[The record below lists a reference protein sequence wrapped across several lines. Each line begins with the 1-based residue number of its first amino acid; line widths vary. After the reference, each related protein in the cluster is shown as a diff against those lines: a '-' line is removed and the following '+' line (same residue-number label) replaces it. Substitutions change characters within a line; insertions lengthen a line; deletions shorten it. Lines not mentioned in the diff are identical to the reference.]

1 MMNLNLIEL
10 TIKEQIKRF
19 LKFIKGSK
27 TVLKDELTFRYKIL
41 CGEK

>member
-27 TVLKDELTFRYKIL
+27 TVPKDKITFRYEIL
-41 CGEK
+41 RGEK